1 MTVLMLR
8 AGGTQDDMLCAPRQE
23 NRQVSQ
29 KYLNGRGRL
38 GHLGRLAIERHQSSI
53 TKSDQRVGA
62 DSAWAQIVVLWSRA
76 MDLGLGLQPRR
87 ALPTLTLTLTV
98 VTEAHEKTRP
108 AWAARRAAFKV
119 ASSALRIMCTAT
131 THQRE
136 RS

>member
-1 MTVLMLR
+1 MLR

-131 THQRE
+131 AHQPTGVPE

>member
-1 MTVLMLR
+1 MLR
-8 AGGTQDDMLCAPRQE
+8 AGDTQDDMLCAPRQE

-38 GHLGRLAIERHQSSI
+38 GHLGRLAIERHPSGSI

-76 MDLGLGLQPRR
+76 MDLGLGLHPRR

-108 AWAARRAAFKV
+108 AWAACRAAFKV

-131 THQRE
+131 AHQRE

>member
-1 MTVLMLR
+1 MLR

-98 VTEAHEKTRP
+98 VTEKRM
-108 AWAARRAAFKV
+108 RRQD
-119 ASSALRIMCTAT
+119 L
-131 THQRE
+131 HGQRVE
-136 RS
+136 PRSRWLAVR